1 MPYDLQAKGGGSDLV
16 QETLLDAHKDFD
28 RFTGRTE
35 QEFLA
40 WLQ

>member
-1 MPYDLQAKGGGSDLV
+1 MICKLRAAVPTWFK
-16 QETLLDAHKDFD
+16 ETLLDAHKDFD